1 MTRWA
6 PVACLTALVWG
17 CVAGRGLDPR
27 TAGFP
32 PIDFEAPVPAEA
44 TLSGGARVFLVEDH
58 DVPLV
63 RLYLGFRGGSLY
75 DPPEKAGLAEVA
87 ALSWRTGGVAGM
99 SPEAVDEALEST
111 GMGLSLSLGRE
122 KGWVTLSLLPPD
134 LSAGLDLLARAVFE
148 PAFREDR
155 VDWAVTQVTERIQRE
170 TDDPER
176 LAFRELRRVLYGDHP
191 RGVVATLETVH
202 RVRRDDVLA
211 LHRRVLR
218 EGVWVVGAAG
228 DFESESLLQ
237 ELETRFAALPSSG
250 GEFAPLPAPSEP
262 EPRIF
267 LVRKLLP
274 QSTIV
279 WARLGPARTD
289 PRFYPL
295 DLADYVVGSGGFQA
309 RLVREIRSNRGL
321 AYSVGSFYEALPDFG
336 VLGAFAQT
344 KVESTLEV
352 TDLMRELLAQ
362 VAASGLEAAEVERAK
377 EALINRHVFRY
388 QDPANAVRDQMR
400 LSLDGLPSDL
410 LASFPARIAAVSP
423 RDVAEATRASY
434 DQSFGVTVVVGDLTP
449 DHPHWRHGPPVT
461 AVDVE

>member
-1 MTRWA
+1 
-6 PVACLTALVWG
+6 
-17 CVAGRGLDPR
+17 
-27 TAGFP
+27 
-32 PIDFEAPVPAEA
+32 
-44 TLSGGARVFLVEDH
+44 
-58 DVPLV
+58 
-63 RLYLGFRGGSLY
+63 
-75 DPPEKAGLAEVA
+75 
-87 ALSWRTGGVAGM
+87 
-99 SPEAVDEALEST
+99 
-111 GMGLSLSLGRE
+111 
-122 KGWVTLSLLPPD
+122 
-134 LSAGLDLLARAVFE
+134 
-148 PAFREDR
+148 
-155 VDWAVTQVTERIQRE
+155 
-170 TDDPER
+170 
-176 LAFRELRRVLYGDHP
+176 
-191 RGVVATLETVH
+191 
-202 RVRRDDVLA
+202 
-211 LHRRVLR
+211 
-218 EGVWVVGAAG
+218 
-228 DFESESLLQ
+228 
-237 ELETRFAALPSSG
+237 
-250 GEFAPLPAPSEP
+250 LPAPSEP

-295 DLADYVVGSGGFQA
+295 DMADYVVGSGGFQA

-410 LASFPARIAAVSP
+410 PASFPARIAAVSP
-423 RDVAEATRASY
+423 REVAEATRASY
-434 DQSFGVTVVVGDLTP
+434 DPSLGITVVVGDLAP
-449 DHPHWRHGPPVT
+449 DHPHWRRGPPVT